1 MNPDFKIINLYSG
14 SKGNCTL
21 IRSRNTSILI
31 DAGRSAAALCSA
43 LNSAGENIR
52 HIRAIFVTHEHTDH
66 VSSLA
71 VLSKKYRIPIHA
83 TESSAEKILAAA
95 GKPSVLSSCLH
106 IHSPIYT
113 ENICGD
119 DGEEFAVR
127 SFPTPHDSLASVGY
141 RVELLSTDNSKPKIV
156 HSFGYATDTGCVTDD
171 MINGLSGCEAVVI
184 EANHDVD
191 MLMNGPYPH
200 DLKMRILSD
209 RGHLSNYDCA
219 TLAQTLVKKG
229 TKNFL
234 LAHLSEENNTPEA
247 AFWTVRRHIS
257 DNDIGI
263 FIASPDRATVL
274 SL

>member
-21 IRSRNTSILI
+21 IRSKNTSILI
-31 DAGRSAAALCSA
+31 DAGKSAAALCSA
-43 LNSAGENIR
+43 LNSVGEDIR
-52 HIRAIFVTHEHTDH
+52 NIRAIFVTHEHTDH

-71 VLSKKYRIPIHA
+71 VLSKKHHIPIHA
-83 TESSAEKILAAA
+83 TESSASKMIAVA
-95 GKPSVLSSCLH
+95 GQGSVLSSCLH
-106 IHSPIYT
+106 IHTPIYT
-113 ENICGD
+113 EKVCGD

-127 SFPTPHDSLASVGY
+127 SFPTPHDSLSSVGY
-141 RVELLSTDNSKPKIV
+141 RVELLSKSDSESNVI

-171 MINGLSGCEAVVI
+171 MINGLGGCESVII
-184 EANHDVD
+184 EANHDID
-191 MLMNGPYPH
+191 MLLNGPYPH
-200 DLKMRILSD
+200 DLKMRIMSD

-257 DNDIGI
+257 NNDIGI
-263 FIASPDRATVL
+263 FVASPNRATIL
-274 SL
+274 AL

>member
-21 IRSRNTSILI
+21 IRSKNTAILI
-31 DAGRSAAALCSA
+31 DAGKSAAALCSA
-43 LNSAGENIR
+43 LNSVGEDIR
-52 HIRAIFVTHEHTDH
+52 NIRAIFVTHEHTDH

-71 VLSKKYRIPIHA
+71 VLSKKHHIPIHA
-83 TESSAEKILAAA
+83 TESSASKMIAVA
-95 GKPSVLSSCLH
+95 GQGSVLS
-106 IHSPIYT
+106 
-113 ENICGD
+113 
-119 DGEEFAVR
+119 
-127 SFPTPHDSLASVGY
+127 SFPTPHDSLSSVGY
-141 RVELLSTDNSKPKIV
+141 RVELLSKSDSESNVI

-171 MINGLSGCEAVVI
+171 MINGLGGCESVII
-184 EANHDVD
+184 EANHDID
-191 MLMNGPYPH
+191 MLLNGPYPH
-200 DLKMRILSD
+200 DLKMRIMSN

-257 DNDIGI
+257 NNDIGI
-263 FIASPDRATVL
+263 FVASPNRATIL
-274 SL
+274 AL